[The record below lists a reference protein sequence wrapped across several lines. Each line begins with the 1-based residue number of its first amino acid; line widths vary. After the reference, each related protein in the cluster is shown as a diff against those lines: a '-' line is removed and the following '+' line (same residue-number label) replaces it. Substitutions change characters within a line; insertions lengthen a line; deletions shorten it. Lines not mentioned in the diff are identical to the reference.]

1 MSGLRNGYDWAAYYA
16 AAYEKE
22 RKHNT
27 LLAGQVAD
35 LERKQEDYQDNLER
49 IYTSPFWKMAAP
61 IHGLF
66 YKESGVTKSADPVA
80 ETLVDASNDTR
91 ENDNNVCSENVKTDE
106 HQFLAVEGWKEI
118 EVPDTD
124 IVLLIYGCGALE
136 QGIFE
141 KIKSYF
147 NKNESCMAAYVDE
160 DFYEEDPAHGE
171 TTWYKSDY
179 APDTLLSYNCWG
191 HLAAV
196 RRDILSEIA
205 YGGLAQCSD
214 KEQLAVGFYD
224 LCLRLEEAALR
235 RCGMDYG
242 KMRAAIRR
250 VDEVLYHGKIP
261 AARKRENHAE
271 GSGCGSDQAFI
282 GAGKAFIP
290 VREDALRRRGVRADL
305 QYGPDPDLYHLV
317 YDTSVSGRER
327 CARAGSAGG
336 AIAPHRVVSVVIIT
350 KDAPVALERCL
361 RSFKLRTAYRYYE
374 WIVVDAGSSDEHRS
388 RMEQLQKAYGFICL
402 DGANAEDTGALYR
415 LGAARAGGD
424 LLLFLGDDME
434 IIEKSWLGHMA
445 GQALQSHVG
454 AVGADL
460 WMADTEK
467 NLQADVIHDVSAVPL
482 SCLMVSREKY
492 EEAGGFGQDETGAP
506 DSDAFC
512 RRLEE
517 AGYYNVVRGDV
528 ALRRHAASESETG
541 LEAFYTGSLQQEQAR
556 MTVEES
562 LRFYRD
568 AYSRERKKGH
578 VLTGK
583 LEEAE
588 HKSSL
593 LGTRL
598 GQIKGSIFWRMSK
611 PLRSLV
617 HWLQRTKE
625 RIGYCGSVKGF
636 LRKLNA
642 KMIEK
647 KARAQH
653 GTASFPN
660 AEEAARQRATRF
672 DKAIKFSILMPLY
685 NTPENFLRQAIE
697 SVTAQT
703 YENWELCLADGSDEA
718 HDNVEKIC
726 REYMELDKKY
736 LRSSSSLYCRIV
748 YRKLPKNEGIS
759 GNTNECLAM
768 ASGDYI
774 ALFDHDDVLHPSV
787 LYEYMKAICDKGADY
802 IYCDETTFKGN
813 KTIDHMLT
821 LHFKPDYAPDNLRA
835 NNYICHFSAFSRK
848 LLDGTQ
854 LFRSEFDGSQDHDMI
869 LRLTSR
875 AKCVVHVPKL
885 LYYWRSHEG
894 SVASDIN
901 AKSYAIEAAKGAVA
915 SHLQAQGFQNFEITS
930 TKAFE
935 TIFRIKY
942 EIQGNPKVSIVIPNK
957 DHLED
962 LQRCISSILEKST
975 YDNYEIL
982 VVENN
987 STSKEI
993 FTYYKKLQENPQ
1005 IRVLNYKGE
1014 FNYSRINNLAISK
1027 AAGEYILLLNND
1039 TQVITLDWIEEL
1051 LMYAQRKDVGAV
1063 GAKLYYEDRT
1073 IQHAGVVLG
1082 LGAHRTAGHSH
1093 YGISHNNLGY
1103 MGRLC
1108 YAQNVMAVTGAC
1120 LMMRRSLFQKLGGL
1134 DENFAVSLNDV
1145 DLCVRAWKAGYVN
1158 VFTPFA
1164 ELYHY
1169 ESVSRGLDD
1178 AGEKAERYNRESE
1191 AFREKWK
1198 ELLAQGDP
1206 YYNPNFSLDRSDF
1219 VLKYNGD

>member
-1 MSGLRNGYDWAAYYA
+1 MSGLKNGYDWAAYYA

-27 LLAGQVAD
+27 MLAGQVAD
-35 LERKQEDYQDNLER
+35 CERRQEDYQDNLER
-49 IYTSPFWKMAAP
+49 IYASPFWKAIRP
-61 IHGLF
+61 LHDFF
-66 YKESGVTKSADPVA
+66 YKETNVTESPDSDSNVANETIEENNECCEKKEAVLEGFIPVQGSG
-80 ETLVDASNDTR
+80 
-91 ENDNNVCSENVKTDE
+91 
-106 HQFLAVEGWKEI
+106 EI
-118 EVPDTD
+118 EIPDTE
-124 IVLLIYGCGALE
+124 IVLLTYGQGLLE
-136 QGIFE
+136 QGIFDE
-141 KIKSYF
+141 IKSCF
-147 NKNESCMAAYVDE
+147 NKNPSCMLAYVDE
-160 DFYEEDPAHGE
+160 DFYEDDVSNKITLWHK
-171 TTWYKSDY
+171 TDY
-179 APDTLLSYNCWG
+179 APDTLLAYNCWG
-191 HLAAV
+191 HLVAV
-196 RRDILSEIA
+196 RRDLLSEIA

-214 KEQLAVGFYD
+214 AIRLAVGFYD

-242 KMRAAIRR
+242 KMRQVVCHVGAI
-250 VDEVLYHGKIP
+250 LYHGKMTP
-261 AARKRENHAE
+261 VWREGNPLTGARRDFN
-271 GSGCGSDQAFI
+271 F
-282 GAGKAFIP
+282 
-290 VREDALRRRGVRADL
+290 VREDALRRRNIRADL
-305 QYGPDPDLYHLV
+305 QYGPDPDLYHIV

-327 CARAGSAGG
+327 CARAGINGG
-336 AIAPHRVVSVVIIT
+336 AIAPHRVVSVILFT
-350 KDAPVALERCL
+350 KDTPASLGRCL
-361 RSFKLRTAYRYYE
+361 RSFKNRTAYRYYE
-374 WIVVDAGSSDEHRS
+374 WIVVDDGSSEES
-388 RMEQLQKAYGFICL
+388 RAKMEALQKVYGFHYL
-402 DGANAEDTGALYR
+402 RQDGMQNRAALCR
-415 LGAARAGGD
+415 MAVEQAKGD
-424 LLLFLGDDME
+424 LLLFLGDDTE

-445 GQALQSHVG
+445 GQALQAHVG

-460 WMADTEK
+460 WAADTEK
-467 NLQADVIHDVSAVPL
+467 NLQAQVVCDVPAVPAA
-482 SCLMVSREKY
+482 CLMVSREKY
-492 EEAGGFGQDETGAP
+492 EKAGGFHEGTEEDFDRE
-506 DSDAFC
+506 DFC
-512 RRLEE
+512 RRLKED
-517 AGYYNVVRGDV
+517 GYYNVMRSDV
-528 ALRRHAASESETG
+528 ALRRHASSRGEVET
-541 LEAFYTGSLQQEQAR
+541 ETFYTGSLQWEQGR
-556 MTVEES
+556 MTAEES
-562 LRFYRD
+562 LRFYRE
-568 AYSRERKKGH
+568 AYRRERNKGQ
-578 VLTGK
+578 VLSGK
-583 LEEAE
+583 LYEAE
-588 HKSSL
+588 LKSNA
-593 LGTRL
+593 LGGRL
-598 GQIKGSIFWRMSK
+598 GQIKGSIFWRISK
-611 PLRSLV
+611 PLRSMV
-617 HWLQRTKE
+617 HWFKRTKE
-625 RIGYCGSVKGF
+625 RVGYCGSVRGV

-642 KMIEK
+642 KMIEM

-653 GTASFPN
+653 GTASFPD

-672 DKAIKFSILMPLY
+672 DKAIKFSILVPLY
-685 NTPENFLRQAIE
+685 NTPEKYLRQAIE

-703 YENWELCLADGSDEA
+703 YENWELCLADGSDEE
-718 HDNVEKIC
+718 HQDVERIC

-736 LRSSSSLYCRIV
+736 LRSSSNLYCRIV
-748 YRKLPKNEGIS
+748 YKKLPKNEGIS
-759 GNTNECLAM
+759 GNTNECLSM

-787 LYEYMKAICDKGADY
+787 LYEYMKAICEKGADY
-802 IYCDETTFKGN
+802 IYCDETTFRGN

-835 NNYICHFSAFSRK
+835 NNYICHFSAFSKK

-915 SHLQAQGFQNFEITS
+915 DHLRSQGFQNFEITS

-962 LQRCISSILEKST
+962 LTRCITSIVEKST

-993 FTYYKKLQENPQ
+993 FEYYRKLQENPA

-1014 FNYSRINNLAISK
+1014 FNYSRINNLAVSR
-1027 AAGEYILLLNND
+1027 ASGEYILLLNND

-1051 LMYAQRKDVGAV
+1051 LMYAQRNDVGAV
-1063 GAKLYYEDRT
+1063 GAKLYYEDKT

-1093 YGISHNNLGY
+1093 YGIDHHNLGY

-1120 LMMRRSLFQKLGGL
+1120 LMMRKSLFVELGGL

-1145 DLCVRAWKAGYVN
+1145 DLCVRAWKAGHLN

-1178 AGEKAERYNRESE
+1178 AGEKAERYNKESE

-1198 ELLAQGDP
+1198 EVLAQGDP

-1219 VLKYNGD
+1219 VLKYHPV

>member
-1 MSGLRNGYDWAAYYA
+1 MSGLKNGYDWAAYYA

-27 LLAGQVAD
+27 MLAGQVAD
-35 LERKQEDYQDNLER
+35 LERKQEDYRDNLER
-49 IYTSPFWKMAAP
+49 IYTSPFWKAIAP
-61 IHGLF
+61 VHGLF
-66 YKESGVTKSADPVA
+66 YKESAVAESADSS
-80 ETLVDASNDTR
+80 ESGCKDTSEE
-91 ENDNNVCSENVKTDE
+91 ENNTCCENEKVNLDS
-106 HQFLAVEGWKEI
+106 FIVVEGWREI
-118 EVPDTD
+118 EIPDSD
-124 IVLLIYGCGALE
+124 ILLLTYGSGALE

-141 KIKSYF
+141 IIKSYF
-147 NKNESCMAAYVDE
+147 NNNMSCMAAYVDE
-160 DFYEEDPAHGE
+160 DFYEENPACGKNP
-171 TTWYKSDY
+171 WYKSDY
-179 APDTLLSYNCWG
+179 APDTLLAYNCWG
-191 HLAAV
+191 HLVAV
-196 RRDILSEIA
+196 RRDLISEIA
-205 YGGLAQCSD
+205 YGGLSQCSE
-214 KEQLAVGFYD
+214 KTELAVGFYD
-224 LCLRLEEAALR
+224 LCLRLEEAALK

-242 KMRAAIRR
+242 KMRQAVCR
-250 VDEVLYHGKIP
+250 VDSILYHGKIT
-261 AARKRENHAE
+261 A
-271 GSGCGSDQAFI
+271 GSGEEETFT
-282 GAGKAFIP
+282 GAGRAFCA
-290 VREDALRRRGVRADL
+290 VREDALRRRGIRADL
-305 QYGPDPDLYHLV
+305 QYGPNPDLYHIV

-327 CARAGSAGG
+327 CARAGSDGR
-336 AIAPHRVVSVVIIT
+336 AIAPHRVVSVIMRT
-350 KDAPVALERCL
+350 KDAPDTLERCL
-361 RSFKLRTAYRYYE
+361 KSFKKRTAYRYYE
-374 WIVVDAGSSDEHRS
+374 WIVVDNGSSEENR
-388 RMEQLQKAYGFICL
+388 RKMEKLQREYGFICL
-402 DGANAEDTGALYR
+402 YEQESGDGAAQYG
-415 LGAARAGGD
+415 LGADHAKGD
-424 LLLFLGDDME
+424 LLLFLSHDME

-460 WMADTEK
+460 WMVGTEK
-467 NLQADVIHDVSAVPL
+467 NLLSEVVRDVSVVSEA
-482 SCLMVSREKY
+482 CLMVSREKY
-492 EEAGGFGQDETGAP
+492 VKAGGFCANGEAACSIED
-506 DSDAFC
+506 FC
-512 RRLEE
+512 RRLET
-517 AGYYNVVRGDV
+517 AGYYNVIRNDV
-528 ALRRHAASESETG
+528 ALRQHTASEDGTET
-541 LEAFYTGSLQQEQAR
+541 EEFYTGSLQQEQSR
-556 MTVEES
+556 MTEEET

-568 AYSRERKKGH
+568 AYRREKKKGQ
-578 VLTGK
+578 VLSGK
-583 LEEAE
+583 LDDAQK
-588 HKSSL
+588 KSDA
-593 LGTRL
+593 LGLRL
-598 GQIKGSIFWRMSK
+598 GQIKGSILWRMSK
-611 PLRSLV
+611 PLRTLV
-617 HWLQRTKE
+617 HWIRRTKE
-625 RIGYCGSVKGF
+625 RVGYCGSVKGV
-636 LRKLNA
+636 LRKVNA

-653 GTASFPN
+653 GTASFPD

-672 DKAIKFSILMPLY
+672 DKAIKFSILVPLY
-685 NTPENFLRQAIE
+685 NTPEKYLRQAIE

-703 YENWELCLADGSDEA
+703 YENWELCLADGSDEE
-718 HDNVEKIC
+718 HGDVERIC

-736 LRSSSSLYCRIV
+736 LRSSSNLYCRIV
-748 YRKLPKNEGIS
+748 YKKLPKNEGIS
-759 GNTNECLAM
+759 GNTNACLSM

-787 LYEYMKAICDKGADY
+787 LYEYMKAICEKGADY

-835 NNYICHFSAFSRK
+835 NNYICHFSAFSKK

-875 AKCVVHVPKL
+875 ARCVVHVPKL

-915 SHLQAQGFQNFEITS
+915 SHLKAQGFRNFEITS

-962 LQRCISSILEKST
+962 LKRCITSIVEKTT

-987 STSKEI
+987 STSREI
-993 FTYYKKLQENPQ
+993 FEYYKKIQENPA
-1005 IRVLNYKGE
+1005 IKVLTYKGE
-1014 FNYSRINNLAISK
+1014 FNYSRINNRAVVRAS
-1027 AAGEYILLLNND
+1027 GEYILLLNND

-1051 LMYAQRKDVGAV
+1051 LMYAQRDDVGAV

-1093 YGISHNNLGY
+1093 YGISYNNLGY

-1120 LMMRRSLFQKLGGL
+1120 LMMRKALFKQLGGL

-1198 ELLAQGDP
+1198 EVLAQGDP

-1219 VLKYNGD
+1219 VLKYNQT